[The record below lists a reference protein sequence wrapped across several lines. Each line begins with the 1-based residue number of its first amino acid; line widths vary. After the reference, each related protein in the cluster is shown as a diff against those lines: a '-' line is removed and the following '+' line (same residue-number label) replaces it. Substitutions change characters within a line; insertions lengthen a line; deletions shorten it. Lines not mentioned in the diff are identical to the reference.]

1 MGNYAIVRTA
11 KLTSVGHV
19 GKALNHNTRGNEKFA
34 QNADPM
40 KKGQNLHYINGE
52 FKNVNNTTALNKIAY
67 KNYVDSLPDKIRSN
81 AVHGIEYMIAYSP
94 EAKLNEMEYFKDAQ
108 KWLEEKHGAE
118 NVILTSVHLD
128 ETTPHMH
135 AIVTPNVIN
144 EKGVKGLN
152 ARHFLGGSK
161 KLSEMQTDFAN
172 KVGKKYGLERGEE
185 KSQATH
191 KTIKNYYENVKK
203 NEADFSK
210 EEKQFSELI
219 KKDVEESEKK
229 KLFESSKAFEDRKE
243 LLKAQKEA
251 HFWKHMYQDMKENYH
266 DKITG
271 KPPTFSISSE
281 ERLIEK
287 LRPTLKKIDTSL
299 NPKNTGLA
307 IVAIGRL
314 VDQVHKDQT
323 AENLKQKEI
332 ERAERAR
339 ILEVQK
345 QEQLKAE
352 ALSELRAKELEK
364 MVEERKEPIE
374 PKQEKTKEIDDG
386 WEMEM

>member
-135 AIVTPNVIN
+135 AIVTPNVI
-144 EKGVKGLN
+144 
-152 ARHFLGGSK
+152 R
-161 KLSEMQTDFAN
+161 
-172 KVGKKYGLERGEE
+172 
-185 KSQATH
+185 
-191 KTIKNYYENVKK
+191 
-203 NEADFSK
+203 
-210 EEKQFSELI
+210 
-219 KKDVEESEKK
+219 
-229 KLFESSKAFEDRKE
+229 
-243 LLKAQKEA
+243 
-251 HFWKHMYQDMKENYH
+251 
-266 DKITG
+266 
-271 KPPTFSISSE
+271 
-281 ERLIEK
+281 
-287 LRPTLKKIDTSL
+287 
-299 NPKNTGLA
+299 
-307 IVAIGRL
+307 
-314 VDQVHKDQT
+314 
-323 AENLKQKEI
+323 
-332 ERAERAR
+332 
-339 ILEVQK
+339 
-345 QEQLKAE
+345 
-352 ALSELRAKELEK
+352 
-364 MVEERKEPIE
+364 
-374 PKQEKTKEIDDG
+374 
-386 WEMEM
+386 